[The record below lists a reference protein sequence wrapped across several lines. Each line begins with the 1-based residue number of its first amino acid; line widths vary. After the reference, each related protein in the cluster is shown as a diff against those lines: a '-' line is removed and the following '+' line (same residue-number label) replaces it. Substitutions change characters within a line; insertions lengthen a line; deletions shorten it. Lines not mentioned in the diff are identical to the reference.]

1 MLKETI
7 NNSISSKA
15 RHLGEE
21 QIVGLFYKQRQLD
34 PVERYAVS
42 IIFTEATLQE
52 ILLFLRRHH
61 MPFSKAKALYR
72 SFTQSRLAPETRERG
87 DKYEWFLG

>member
-21 QIVGLFYKQRQLD
+21 QIAGHFYKKEELD

-42 IIFTEATLQE
+42 IIFSEASLQE
-52 ILLFLRRHH
+52 ILLFLRKHH
-61 MPFSKAKALYR
+61 IPFSNAKALYR
-72 SFTQSRLAPETRERG
+72 TFAQSKLVPKTKERG

>member
-1 MLKETI
+1 MLKETV

-15 RHLGEE
+15 RHFEEE
-21 QIVGLFYKQRQLD
+21 QIVGLFYKTGELD

-42 IIFTEATLQE
+42 VIFTEATLQE
-52 ILLFLRRHH
+52 ILMFLRKHH
-61 MPFSKAKALYR
+61 IPFSNAKALYR
-72 SFTQSRLAPETRERG
+72 LFCHSRLAPKTKERG